1 MAEKRD
7 YYEVLGVG
15 KDATPEEIKK
25 AYRKKAIEFHPDKNP
40 GDKQAEEKF
49 KEAAEAYDVLS
60 NPDKKARYDR
70 FGHAGMSGAA
80 GGGFSSGGFS
90 MDDIFSN
97 FGDIFGGRF
106 GGGGFGGF
114 SGFGGF
120 GGGGSSQQR
129 RVPRGSDIR
138 IRVKL
143 TLSEI
148 VHGVEKKV
156 KINKAVACP
165 DCHGRGAVSQADIQT
180 CDHCHGT
187 GMVTK
192 VTQTILGQMQTSSPC
207 PYCGG
212 EGKKIVNLCKKCSGS
227 GLIKGSEEIS
237 FKIPAGVG
245 EGMQLTVQGKGNA
258 AKSGGV
264 NGNLLVVIEE
274 EKSVELQRDGNDLIY
289 TLFISVPDAVTGCEA
304 EIPGVDGKLKIKIDP
319 GTQSGKILRLRGKGV
334 PDVNGYGSGDLLV
347 FVQVWIPKKLDRSEK
362 EIIEKLKL
370 SSSFKPNPD
379 KEDRTLFDRLKKMF
393 D

>member
-1 MAEKRD
+1 
-7 YYEVLGVG
+7 
-15 KDATPEEIKK
+15 
-25 AYRKKAIEFHPDKNP
+25 
-40 GDKQAEEKF
+40 
-49 KEAAEAYDVLS
+49 
-60 NPDKKARYDR
+60 
-70 FGHAGMSGAA
+70 
-80 GGGFSSGGFS
+80 
-90 MDDIFSN
+90 
-97 FGDIFGGRF
+97 
-106 GGGGFGGF
+106 
-114 SGFGGF
+114 
-120 GGGGSSQQR
+120 
-129 RVPRGSDIR
+129 
-138 IRVKL
+138 
-143 TLSEI
+143 
-148 VHGVEKKV
+148 
-156 KINKAVACP
+156 
-165 DCHGRGAVSQADIQT
+165 
-180 CDHCHGT
+180 
-187 GMVTK
+187 
-192 VTQTILGQMQTSSPC
+192 
-207 PYCGG
+207 
-212 EGKKIVNLCKKCSGS
+212 
-227 GLIKGSEEIS
+227 
-237 FKIPAGVG
+237 
-245 EGMQLTVQGKGNA
+245 MQLTVQGKGNA